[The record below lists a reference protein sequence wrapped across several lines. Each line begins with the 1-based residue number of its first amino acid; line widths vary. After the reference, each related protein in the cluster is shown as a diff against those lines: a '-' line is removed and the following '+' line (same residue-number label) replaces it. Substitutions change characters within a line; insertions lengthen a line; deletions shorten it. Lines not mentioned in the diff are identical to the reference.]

1 MADDFPYASYFKEMH
16 RLSKAAAAMS
26 PDEKPR
32 RVRKKP
38 VAPSFQ
44 VTTEKIDVTGADREA
59 SARLQTYKFL
69 EKPLPLAP
77 LPKSGVLE
85 AFAARCPPACDLIKD
100 LSLELRFA
108 QTMRCQHMPPQRI
121 LLLGPPGCGKTF
133 IANSLANIFCPGT
146 LTVSMAGVSSAI
158 DIVSAPRP
166 FRNANACLPAQAML
180 RSQRPDPWL
189 TIDEADAAGSSTH
202 NGDAIVA
209 FRPFLEPETAAR
221 YYDQYLQITLDCHLA
236 SYIFT
241 ANTLSRFDG
250 AFLSR
255 VKLYEIARPGPE
267 HLDIYVE
274 SFARALAKEFG
285 VNPKRIPPAD
295 DLLRLSM
302 ERMLKRQQNLRDIRR
317 LYETEI
323 KRRALRDPP
332 AATPATLAD
341 IPLDAGIRH

>member
-1 MADDFPYASYFKEMH
+1 MADDFPYGGYFQEIH
-16 RLSKAAAAMS
+16 RLSKAASAS
-26 PDEKPR
+26 TPDLKPK
-32 RVRKKP
+32 RVRRKP
-38 VAPSFQ
+38 AAPSFR
-44 VTTEKIDVTGADREA
+44 VTTEEIQINAADREA

-77 LPKSGVLE
+77 LPKSSVLE
-85 AFAARCPPACDLIKD
+85 AFAARCPPASDLIRD

-108 QTMRCQHMPPQRI
+108 EKMRCQHMPPQYI
-121 LLLGPPGCGKTF
+121 LLVGPPGCGKSF
-133 IANSLANIFCPGT
+133 MANSLANMFCQGA
-146 LTVSMAGVSSAI
+146 LTFCMAGVSSAI
-158 DIVSAPRP
+158 DIVSAPRA
-166 FRNANACLPAQAML
+166 FRSANPCLPAQAML
-180 RSQRPDPWL
+180 RNQRPNPWI
-189 TIDEADAAGSSTH
+189 TCDELDSAGSSDH
-202 NGDAIVA
+202 NGCAITA
-209 FRPFLEPETAAR
+209 FRTFLEPETAAR

-241 ANTLSRFDG
+241 ANKLSRFDG

-267 HLDIYVE
+267 HLDIYVA
-274 SFARALAKEFG
+274 SFARTLAKEFG

-302 ERMLKRQQNLRDIRR
+302 ERMLKRQQSLRDIRR

-323 KRRALRDPP
+323 KRRALRDSP